1 VQYYLSATT
10 NDVGLRCI
18 NAKANGHHS
27 VDGTE
32 KMKYNAA
39 ELYGIF
45 NMAIVRFL

>member
-10 NDVGLRCI
+10 NYVGLGCI
-18 NAKANGHHS
+18 NAKANGHS

-32 KMKYNAA
+32 KMEYNAA
-39 ELYGIF
+39 ELHGIF